1 MSASSRLAL
10 VADIGG
16 TNARFGIA
24 DLDTLEVGRFEVF
37 HGRDHPTLAGAA
49 AAYLD
54 RLDARP
60 GLGAF
65 AVAAPVTDDAVR
77 LTNSPWAFT
86 RAELRQALGLDELLL
101 LNDFEALALG
111 LPHLGPSDLHR
122 IGGGAPAERAA
133 KAVLG
138 PGTGLGVA
146 GLAWSP
152 SGWVALPGE
161 GGHSTLA
168 VETEREF
175 AILQRLREGR
185 ERVSTERVLS
195 GPGLADL
202 HGILA
207 DLRGL
212 APESL
217 EPAEVVSRA
226 LARSDAAAEE
236 ALDHFVTWAG
246 RFAGDVALLYGAR
259 GGIYLGG
266 GIPPRILGALTSGRF
281 RAAFEAKGRM
291 SAYVAAIPVY
301 VVLSGE
307 AALRGAAAALGA
319 ALTGRAP

>member
-1 MSASSRLAL
+1 MSHSSPAL

-16 TNARFGIA
+16 TNARFGLA
-24 DLDTLEVGRFEVF
+24 DLDTLEIGCIEVF
-37 HGRDHPTLAGAA
+37 LGRDHPTLAGAA

-54 RLDARP
+54 ARDVRP
-60 GLGAF
+60 RTGAF
-65 AVAAPVTDDAVR
+65 AVAAPVTGDSVR
-77 LTNSPWAFT
+77 FTNSPWVFT
-86 RAELRQALGLDELLL
+86 LLELRHALGLDELLL

-111 LPHLGPSDLHR
+111 LPHLGPSDLHQ
-122 IGGGAPAERAA
+122 IGGGAPPERAT

-152 SGWVALPGE
+152 AGWVALPGE
-161 GGHSTLA
+161 GGHTTLA
-168 VETEREF
+168 VESEREF

-185 ERVSTERVLS
+185 ERVSAERVLS

-202 HGILA
+202 YRILA
-207 DLRGL
+207 GLRGQ

-217 EPAEVVSRA
+217 EPAEVVTRA

-259 GGIYLGG
+259 GGVYLGG

-281 RAAFEAKGRM
+281 RRAFEAKGRM
-291 SAYVAAIPVY
+291 SAYVAAIPAY
-301 VVLSGE
+301 VILSGD
-307 AALRGAAAALGA
+307 AALKGAAAALGA
-319 ALTGRAP
+319 ALAGGAP

>member
-49 AAYLD
+49 AAYLAG
-54 RLDARP
+54 LDVSP

-111 LPHLGPSDLHR
+111 LPYLGPSDLHQ
-122 IGGGAPAERAA
+122 I
-133 KAVLG
+133 
-138 PGTGLGVA
+138 
-146 GLAWSP
+146 
-152 SGWVALPGE
+152 
-161 GGHSTLA
+161 
-168 VETEREF
+168 
-175 AILQRLREGR
+175 
-185 ERVSTERVLS
+185 
-195 GPGLADL
+195 
-202 HGILA
+202 
-207 DLRGL
+207 
-212 APESL
+212 
-217 EPAEVVSRA
+217 
-226 LARSDAAAEE
+226 
-236 ALDHFVTWAG
+236 
-246 RFAGDVALLYGAR
+246 
-259 GGIYLGG
+259 GG

-307 AALRGAAAALGA
+307 AALKGAAAALRA
-319 ALTGRAP
+319 VLAGRAP

>member
-1 MSASSRLAL
+1 MSASSLAL
-10 VADIGG
+10 VADVGG

-37 HGRDHPTLAGAA
+37 LGQDHPTLAGAA

-54 RLDARP
+54 GLDVRP
-60 GLGAF
+60 RFGAF
-65 AVAAPVTDDAVR
+65 AVAAPVTDDTIR
-77 LTNSPWAFT
+77 FTNSPWTFRLT
-86 RAELRQALGLDELLL
+86 ELRQALGFDELLL

-122 IGGGAPAERAA
+122 IGGGAPRERAA

-152 SGWVALPGE
+152 AGWVALPGE

-175 AILQRLREGR
+175 AILQSLRAGK
-185 ERVSTERVLS
+185 ERVSTERALS

-202 HGILA
+202 YRILA
-207 DLRGL
+207 GLRGEK
-212 APESL
+212 PESL

-226 LARSDAAAEE
+226 LARSDAAAEA

-259 GGIYLGG
+259 GGVYLGG
-266 GIPPRILGALTSGRF
+266 GIPPRILGALTTGRF

-291 SAYVAAIPVY
+291 SAYVAAIPAY
-301 VVLSGE
+301 VILSGDT
-307 AALRGAAAALGA
+307 ALKGAAAALGA
-319 ALTGRAP
+319 ALASRGS